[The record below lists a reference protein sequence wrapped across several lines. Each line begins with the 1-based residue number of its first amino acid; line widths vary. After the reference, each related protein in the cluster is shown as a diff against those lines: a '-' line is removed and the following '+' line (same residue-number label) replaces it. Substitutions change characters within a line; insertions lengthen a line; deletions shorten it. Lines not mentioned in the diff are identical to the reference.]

1 MPDIKVRAVQNLQLG
16 ASLATNRTQRKWVG
30 AANNSKRCVFD
41 VSQGGPADYATMVLI
56 INRRH
61 HVRAAAAANGATTVP
76 PVRNAEHLKRHDVR
90 IRFRP
95 PDPDRAKP
103 RPIRQPPQRDRPK
116 FSLLRVIRLPT
127 GSLRV
132 WRAPEATSPACQSSR
147 PISVPSDSKSFANS
161 SPALTD

>member
-1 MPDIKVRAVQNLQLG
+1 MRSSNRLRAMFSGRRVARAHPLQNIPAHICNARHQGESGAELQLG
-16 ASLATNRTQRKWVG
+16 ASLATNRTQRKSVG

-41 VSQGGPADYATMVLI
+41 VSQGGPADYATMVL
-56 INRRH
+56 NRH

-116 FSLLRVIRLPT
+116 AI
-127 GSLRV
+127 
-132 WRAPEATSPACQSSR
+132 SPW
-147 PISVPSDSKSFANS
+147 PLS
-161 SPALTD
+161 SPAAVPARTARLT

>member
-1 MPDIKVRAVQNLQLG
+1 MCPRVALPITRP
-16 ASLATNRTQRKWVG
+16 S
-30 AANNSKRCVFD
+30 
-41 VSQGGPADYATMVLI
+41 VL
-56 INRRH
+56 NRH

-147 PISVPSDSKSFANS
+147 PISLPSDWKPHSPDSALNFGAAFAIQI
-161 SPALTD
+161 

>member
-76 PVRNAEHLKRHDVR
+76 PLRNAEHLKRHDVR

-116 FSLLRVIRLPT
+116 AI
-127 GSLRV
+127 
-132 WRAPEATSPACQSSR
+132 SPW
-147 PISVPSDSKSFANS
+147 PLS
-161 SPALTD
+161 SPAAVPARTARLT

>member
-1 MPDIKVRAVQNLQLG
+1 MRSSNRLRAMFSGRRVARAHPLQNIPAHICNARHQGESG
-16 ASLATNRTQRKWVG
+16 AEF
-30 AANNSKRCVFD
+30 AARRQPGHKSHTAKIGRRGNNSKRCVFD
-41 VSQGGPADYATMVLI
+41 VSQGGPADYATMVL
-56 INRRH
+56 NRH

-116 FSLLRVIRLPT
+116 AI
-127 GSLRV
+127 
-132 WRAPEATSPACQSSR
+132 SPW
-147 PISVPSDSKSFANS
+147 PLS
-161 SPALTD
+161 SPAAVPARTARLT